1 VEGARW
7 AGKMLPS
14 SVSGDS
20 LVWRNI
26 VWRNTVMVRWFCRS
40 SLSYVD
46 AAVQVDAAA
55 SAVVEFS
62 CAAIIVDLPAYSSSA
77 YCTLLYCAN
86 YC

>member
-20 LVWRNI
+20 LVWRN
-26 VWRNTVMVRWFCRS
+26 TVMVRWFCRS
-40 SLSYVD
+40 SLSCVD
-46 AAVQVDAAA
+46 AAVRVDAAA